1 MKFVT
6 IICAL
11 FFTSVT
17 IAQSESLFN
26 EANQAYANENYE
38 EAIAKY
44 QEILKE
50 GYDSKSVYYN
60 LGNSH
65 YKLNNVGPSVY
76 YFEKALKLDPN
87 DTDVK
92 NNLAFAKQMTID
104 AIDEVP
110 KSGVSKI
117 VNSVIATLSVNGW
130 AWLAVFASLCF
141 VVLILLY
148 YFSRASLKKRLFFIS
163 GSLAFV
169 IAICAVMF
177 AYQQESVLEQKSFG
191 IVYPEEV
198 TVRSEPNSRSE
209 QLFLLHEGTKAK
221 ILEDFDSWR
230 KIELADGKQGWVLKS
245 NLKAL

>member
-11 FFTSVT
+11 FITTVT
-17 IAQSESLFN
+17 IAQSESLFK
-26 EANQAYANENYE
+26 EPNQAYANENYE
-38 EAIAKY
+38 EAISKY
-44 QEILKE
+44 QSILKD
-50 GYDSKSVYYN
+50 GYESTSVYYN

-87 DTDVK
+87 DADVT
-92 NNLAFAKQMTID
+92 NNLAYARQMTID

-110 KSGVSKI
+110 KTGVSKI

-130 AWLAVFASLCF
+130 AWLAVIASISF

-148 YFSRASLKKRLFFIS
+148 YFSRASLKKRLFFIG
-163 GSLAFV
+163 GSLSFL
-169 IAICAVMF
+169 IAICAVVF
-177 AYQQESVLEQKSFG
+177 AYQQQSVLEQKSFG
-191 IVYPEEV
+191 IIFPEEV
-198 TVRSEPNSRSE
+198 VVRSEPNSRSE

-230 KIELADGKQGWVLKS
+230 KIELADGKQGWLLKTE
-245 NLKAL
+245 LKAL